1 MNFVEG
7 LPKSENC
14 DTILVVVN
22 LFTKHSHF
30 VGLKHH
36 FTAPQVAQDL
46 LDNEVKLY
54 VLPRSIICDWDKI
67 FTSVFWQALFR
78 LMDVKLSLS
87 TAYHPQTD
95 MQSERV
101 NLCLEMFLHCVVHD
115 NPKDW

>member
-7 LPKSENC
+7 LLKSENC

-22 LFTKHSHF
+22 WFTKHAHF

-67 FTSVFWQALFR
+67 FTSVFWQTLFR

-87 TAYHPQTD
+87 TAYHP
-95 MQSERV
+95 
-101 NLCLEMFLHCVVHD
+101 
-115 NPKDW
+115 